1 MIRRQELGKVVTLV
15 SCALFLTTA
24 AQADGQPRGRA
35 ASPAAAP
42 AAPSSWSGLY
52 VGANAGYAWGGDDG
66 ASIAGNDPVFQSMF
80 NGTAFPGGTS
90 FARSR
95 ALDRDGLTGGV
106 QVGYNWQVGSAWVV
120 GVETDFNWADFEGR
134 GATIGIIDAGP
145 PVVAGTVR
153 GIQDVD
159 WYGTLRARVGVLAAN
174 HVMLYATGGL
184 AYGRI
189 REAATFSADV
199 VGGGSAGGFSIQCPV
214 ANIPCAVGRSSD
226 TQFGWTVGAGGEFLL
241 SSNIT
246 VRAEYLYVDLGDGG
260 AVTAIATTPTP
271 GLAAA
276 SFKTTFN
283 DVDFHT
289 VRLGINFKL
298 GSDCCATARK

>member
-120 GVETDFNWADFEGR
+120 GVETDIQLGR
-134 GATIGIIDAGP
+134 FRRPRRNDRHHRCRAPRCRRHGQRHPGRRLVRHAARPRRRAGCQSCHALRDGRVGLWP
-145 PVVAGTVR
+145 YPRSGDLLGRRCGWRQCGRLLDPMPRRQYPVR
-153 GIQDVD
+153 GRPVNGALELTRLPPNRQL
-159 WYGTLRARVGVLAAN
+159 GTDPP
-174 HVMLYATGGL
+174 H
-184 AYGRI
+184 
-189 REAATFSADV
+189 
-199 VGGGSAGGFSIQCPV
+199 
-214 ANIPCAVGRSSD
+214 
-226 TQFGWTVGAGGEFLL
+226 
-241 SSNIT
+241 
-246 VRAEYLYVDLGDGG
+246 
-260 AVTAIATTPTP
+260 
-271 GLAAA
+271 
-276 SFKTTFN
+276 
-283 DVDFHT
+283 H
-289 VRLGINFKL
+289 
-298 GSDCCATARK
+298 

>member
-1 MIRRQELGKVVTLV
+1 MELTHRTIDLALVPASGNEGVSIVFLAPLGFRRSGHHASPTLV
-15 SCALFLTTA
+15 LQTVALARDLH
-24 AQADGQPRGRA
+24 DG
-35 ASPAAAP
+35 
-42 AAPSSWSGLY
+42 
-52 VGANAGYAWGGDDG
+52 
-66 ASIAGNDPVFQSMF
+66 
-80 NGTAFPGGTS
+80 
-90 FARSR
+90 
-95 ALDRDGLTGGV
+95 
-106 QVGYNWQVGSAWVV
+106 
-120 GVETDFNWADFEGR
+120 
-134 GATIGIIDAGP
+134 
-145 PVVAGTVR
+145 
-153 GIQDVD
+153 
-159 WYGTLRARVGVLAAN
+159 
-174 HVMLYATGGL
+174 
-184 AYGRI
+184 
-189 REAATFSADV
+189 
-199 VGGGSAGGFSIQCPV
+199 
-214 ANIPCAVGRSSD
+214 GRSSD